1 MGFFDEYETNV
12 ESIPTGFGL
21 PIGVYPVL
29 LSDIK
34 NHVKEDGTK
43 STIVSFVVDTVN
55 DEEGRAGKEDIWLT
69 KPVKGEKNAG
79 VYASIGKQW
88 MLAIGV
94 PLSVMSEE
102 GFELVDQKDNLLG
115 TAGILKVTAGKKAG
129 YTKKEFTLAAEE
141 SGVSE
146 NAGSEPENKNEVA
159 VDTGTW

>member
-1 MGFFDEYETNV
+1 MGFFDEIETPV
-12 ESIPTGFGL
+12 DQIPTGFGL

-55 DEEGRAGKEDIWLT
+55 DEDQRSGKEDIWLT
-69 KPVKGEKNAG
+69 KPVRGDKNAS

-102 GFELVDQKDNLLG
+102 GFELVDQKENLVG
-115 TAGILKVTAGKKAG
+115 VSGVLKVTAGKKG
-129 YTKKEFTLAAEE
+129 YTKKEFTLDASP
-141 SGVSE
+141 SGVSDM
-146 NAGSEPENKNEVA
+146 AGTEPANKNEVS
-159 VDTGTW
+159 VDTSDWG